1 MEKYAQ
7 IPKIQKGVVFSD
19 PLYDETVWCQYRKD
33 FSANRWL
40 MKLETTPEDGY
51 LSFTLSLGRPT
62 VLSGVEVVPDNE
74 GIRLKF
80 PERFSLQD
88 KELGM
93 DSAQIFC
100 GLKEHWDGFAQEAS
114 IHTGTDGFFGNLMVF
129 TCKGENVPAGFLL
142 FGDIDEL
149 FMDENSLFQHFLSS
163 FDAKEISPEL
173 FASKTDKNSLGMK
186 LLVGSELRNA
196 NEQKAPDHS
205 NPEKET
211 ER

>member
-7 IPKIQKGVVFSD
+7 IPTIQKGVVFSD
-19 PLYDETVWCQYRKD
+19 PLYDEKVWCQYRKD
-33 FSANRWL
+33 FQANRWL
-40 MKLETTPEDGY
+40 MKLETTPEDGF
-51 LSFTLSLGRPT
+51 LSFTLAIGRST
-62 VLSGVEVVPDNE
+62 VLSGVEIVPDDE
-74 GIRLKF
+74 GIRFNF
-80 PERFSLQD
+80 PERFSLED

-100 GLKEHWDGFAQEAS
+100 GLKEHWEGFAQEAS

-129 TCKGENVPAGFLL
+129 TCKGEDVPAGFLL
-142 FGDIDEL
+142 FGGVDEL

-163 FDAKEISPEL
+163 FSAKEITQEL
-173 FASKTDKNSLGMK
+173 YDSKTNKDSLEMK
-186 LLVGSELRNA
+186 VLIGLELRTA
-196 NEQKAPDHS
+196 NMQEASNRS